1 MNVLIEFGKILLPAI
16 LVLYAMYITMKSIL
30 VKELE
35 KKMLELKTESSK
47 TVLPVRLQAYERLA
61 LFLERISPRNLIL
74 RLNSSGLTAR
84 EFQHVLLHEVR
95 EEYNHNLSQQIYLSE
110 GLWDLISKTVDQI
123 IAMINTSAENM
134 EEKADG
140 KDLAREV
147 FNAISREKTDPV
159 RPALSAIRAEISE
172 LF

>member
-1 MNVLIEFGKILLPAI
+1 MNVLIEFGKLLLPAV

-35 KKMLELKTESSK
+35 KKMVELKAESSR
-47 TVLPVRLQAYERLA
+47 TVLPIRLQAYERLA
-61 LFLERISPRNLIL
+61 LFLERISPGNLVL

-95 EEYNHNLSQQIYLSE
+95 EEFNHNLSQQIYLSE

-123 IAMINTSAENM
+123 IALINTSAENLD
-134 EEKADG
+134 EKADG
-140 KDLAREV
+140 KALAREIV
-147 FNAISREKTDPV
+147 NSIARDKSDPV

>member
-35 KKMLELKTESSK
+35 KKEMELKVENSK
-47 TVLPVRLQAYERLA
+47 TILPIRLQAYERVA
-61 LFLERISPRNLIL
+61 LFLERVSPNNLIL
-74 RLNSSGLTAR
+74 RLNSSELNAR

-95 EEYNHNLSQQIYLSE
+95 EEFNHNLSQQIYLSE
-110 GLWDLISKTVDQI
+110 ELWDLATKTVDQI
-123 IAMINTSAENM
+123 IVLINTSAENLDK
-134 EEKADG
+134 KAG
-140 KDLAREV
+140 SMDLAREI
-147 FNAISREKTDPV
+147 FKEISKEKADPV
-159 RPALSAIRAEISE
+159 KQALSAVRKEIRE